1 MNDKLIQKLDK
12 IESRHR
18 ELERLVIS
26 PEVASDHQR
35 YTSLVK
41 ELGQSKKL
49 VDAYRKLKGVNAQ
62 LEEAE
67 ALLESDEKDEEL
79 LEMAADEAEELRRK
93 EEELA
98 QRIRKLIFIESAD
111 NQSNAILEIRA
122 GTGGEEAALFAGDL
136 LRMYLRYAENE
147 GLKTRILDSSPTDIG
162 GYRDVVVAIEGDGA
176 FGKFRFESGGHRVQ
190 RVPVTESGGR
200 IHTSLV
206 TVAVMREPE
215 AVEVDI
221 DMNDVQM
228 DFYCASGPGGQ
239 KVNKTSSAV
248 RLTHLPTGTIAQ
260 CQDCPSQRQNREQAM
275 RVLRSRIYEKL
286 QEESQAA
293 RDKTRRDQIG
303 SGDRSGKVRTYN
315 FPQNRVTDHRIN
327 LTLHNLQNVLDGDF
341 QEIVDAL
348 NEDELARSE
357 AEFTRG

>member
-1 MNDKLIQKLDK
+1 MNERLAQKLDE
-12 IESRHR
+12 IESRYR
-18 ELERLVIS
+18 ELEHLASS
-26 PEVASDHQR
+26 PEVAADHQR
-35 YTSLVK
+35 YTAVMK
-41 ELGQSKKL
+41 EMGSIGKL
-49 VDAYRKLKGVNAQ
+49 VEAYREFRQVNEKLQESN
-62 LEEAE
+62 
-67 ALLESDEKDEEL
+67 ALLDDDSADEEL
-79 LEMAADEAEELRRK
+79 LELANEEKEELEAR
-93 EEELA
+93 EEELTE
-98 QRIRKLIFIESAD
+98 RIKKLIFTESKD

-122 GTGGEEAALFAGDL
+122 GTGGEEAALFVADL

-248 RLTHLPTGTIAQ
+248 RLTHLPTGIVAQ

-275 RVLRSRIYEKL
+275 RVLRSRVYEQL
-286 QEESQAA
+286 QEESQAE
-293 RDKTRRDQIG
+293 RDKNRRDQIG

-327 LTLHNLQNVLDGDF
+327 LTVHNLQNVLDGEL
-341 QEIVDAL
+341 QEIVEAL
-348 NEDELARSE
+348 NEHELAKSE
-357 AEFTRG
+357 AEFTTG